1 MQTFKKKFPE
11 YGIAHGTVLFLDD
24 MEVIAAHSTVLGG
37 FEANKGET
45 CQQLDNTQDSN

>member
-11 YGIAHGTVLFLDD
+11 DGITHGIVIFLDN
-24 MEVIAAHSTVLGG
+24 MEVIAAHSTVLGF

-45 CQQLDNTQDSN
+45 CKQLDNTQDSN